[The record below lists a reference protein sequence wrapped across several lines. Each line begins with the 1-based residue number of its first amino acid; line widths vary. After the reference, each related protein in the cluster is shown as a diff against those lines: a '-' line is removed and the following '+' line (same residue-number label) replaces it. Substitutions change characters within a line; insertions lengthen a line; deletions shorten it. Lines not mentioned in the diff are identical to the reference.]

1 MLHFTRFQAELN
13 SNTSNYKL
21 ISMDG
26 IKAEFGLHWVMSV
39 GGVIESTPINEYIP
53 SDGVT
58 VLFQL
63 SISVEPDK
71 GRLLKT

>member
-1 MLHFTRFQAELN
+1 MFLFTRFQAELN
-13 SNTSNYKL
+13 SNTGNYKL

-26 IKAEFGLHWVMSV
+26 IKAEFGQHWVMSV
-39 GGVIESTPINEYIP
+39 GGVIESMSINEYIP

-58 VLFQL
+58 VLFEL
-63 SISVEPDK
+63 SISVEPDQ

>member
-1 MLHFTRFQAELN
+1 MLYFTRFQAEQN
-13 SNTSNYKL
+13 SKTGNYKL

-26 IKAEFGLHWVMSV
+26 IKAEPGQLWVMSI
-39 GGVIESTPINEYIP
+39 GGVIESMPINEYIP

-63 SISVEPDK
+63 LTFSDADQ